1 MLLSSYFRQLTASWT
16 LRFIFDHPLKQR
28 SNGRQVEKKGKTRM
42 QKFEYLRAF
51 FIVFEGLSFG
61 EKKKKKKKNDE
72 NLTQVLSFEPGFSSI
87 SLLCLAAK
95 E

>member
-1 MLLSSYFRQLTASWT
+1 
-16 LRFIFDHPLKQR
+16 
-28 SNGRQVEKKGKTRM
+28 M

-61 EKKKKKKKNDE
+61 EKKKKNDE

>member
-1 MLLSSYFRQLTASWT
+1 
-16 LRFIFDHPLKQR
+16 
-28 SNGRQVEKKGKTRM
+28 M

-61 EKKKKKKKNDE
+61 EKKKKKNDE